1 MNHYGWA
8 VPQLLPSQQPPRCP
22 GFTAVTKETP
32 AVRILSQPGHGYE
45 ELSPG
50 KGTGCSQLAPGESW
64 FSDNSLPRGMRKSS
78 YLIV

>member
-8 VPQLLPSQQPPRCP
+8 APQLLPAQQPPRRP
-22 GFTAVTKETP
+22 GFIATAEETP
-32 AVRILSQPGHGYE
+32 AVRILPQPGAGYE

-50 KGTGCSQLAPGESW
+50 QGTRCSQLAPGESW
-64 FSDNSLPRGMRKSS
+64 FSDNSLLRGTGKST